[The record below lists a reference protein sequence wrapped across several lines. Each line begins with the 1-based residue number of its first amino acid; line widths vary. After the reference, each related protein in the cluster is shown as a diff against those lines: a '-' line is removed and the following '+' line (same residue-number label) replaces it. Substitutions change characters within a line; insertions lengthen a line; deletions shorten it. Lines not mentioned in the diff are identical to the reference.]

1 MANFQY
7 SQWGMTD
14 LVPAFSQTSQQ
25 NYLLQALGIFE
36 KEGSSEIRV
45 AFDRLTET
53 NQSLLNTPKKRYSF
67 DHNSTE
73 LGSATNYRVEI
84 PYFLRHDSITAA
96 DFQQGKRRPGSTEE
110 ETYLDI
116 LKYYVERHAKAM
128 KRTVEEMYARA
139 LFKGEVY
146 APYNPDED
154 LQDKERKVIDY
165 ATSFDAPFMTDA
177 IDLTSSTALD
187 VLEIFN
193 GYLDRINA
201 AADGLYSDIVR
212 VVVFAGADVYTKLR
226 FHPSVKE
233 YFGPTV
239 SPLESGN
246 IITQR
251 RELLP
256 NVQTIT
262 LPGMSV
268 DIIKLEDK
276 LHTTYLE
283 SNEMVMLPIFR
294 AGTNAYQHVYSP
306 ASTNTRLARSGD
318 LQEYYSYLIEKDLGE
333 EEIYSEAGILPVNH
347 VTNMTLKVTATI

>member
-45 AFDRLTET
+45 SFDRLAET

-67 DHNSTE
+67 EHNSTE
-73 LGSATNYRVEI
+73 RGTATNYRVEI
-84 PYFLRHDSITAA
+84 PYFLRHDSITAE
-96 DFQQGKRRPGSTEE
+96 DFQQGKRRAGSTEE

-116 LKYYVERHAKAM
+116 LGDYIQAHAKAH
-128 KRTVEEMYARA
+128 KRTVETMYARS
-139 LFKGEVY
+139 LFTGEVY
-146 APYNPDED
+146 TPFTKTED
-154 LQDKERKVIDY
+154 PRQIIDY

-201 AADGLYSDIVR
+201 AADGLYSDITR
-212 VVVFAGADVYTKLR
+212 VVVFAGADVYNKLR
-226 FHPSVKE
+226 FHPSMKE
-233 YFGPTV
+233 AFQYV
-239 SPLESGN
+239 SPLAEGN
-246 IITQR
+246 IIIQR
-251 RELLP
+251 QDLLP
-256 NVQTIT
+256 NVQTMS
-262 LPGMSV
+262 LPGLSV
-268 DIIKLEDK
+268 DVIKVTDPL
-276 LHTTYLE
+276 LTAYLA

-294 AGTNAYQHVYSP
+294 AGTNAYQHIYSP
-306 ASTNTRLARSGD
+306 ASTNSRLARTKIA
-318 LQEYYSYLIEKDLGE
+318 QEYFSYLIENDLGE
-333 EEIYSEAGILPVNH
+333 ERIYSEAGILPVNH

>member
-96 DFQQGKRRPGSTEE
+96 DFQQGKRRPGTTEE

-128 KRTVEEMYARA
+128 KRTVEQMYARA

-165 ATSFDAPFMTDA
+165 ATSFDAPFMTDT
-177 IDLTSSTALD
+177 IDLNSSTTFD
-187 VLEIFN
+187 VLEAFN

-201 AADGLYSDIVR
+201 AADGLYSDITR
-212 VVVFAGADVYTKLR
+212 VIVFAGADAYNRLR
-226 FHPSVKE
+226 FHPSMKE
-233 YFGPTV
+233 AFQYV
-239 SPLESGN
+239 SPLDAGN

-251 RELLP
+251 RDLLP
-256 NVQTIT
+256 AVQTMS
-262 LPGMSV
+262 LPGLSV
-268 DIIKLEDK
+268 DVIKVTDPL
-276 LHTTYLE
+276 LTAYLA

-294 AGTNAYQHVYSP
+294 AGTNAYQHIYSP

-318 LQEYYSYLIEKDLGE
+318 LQEYYSYLIENDLGE
-333 EEIYSEAGILPVNH
+333 EKIYSEAGILPVNH
-347 VTNMTLKVTATI
+347 VTNMAMRITATI

>member
-14 LVPAFSQTSQQ
+14 LVPAFSQTSQL

-36 KEGSSEIRV
+36 KEGSSKIRV
-45 AFDRLTET
+45 SFDRLAET

-67 DHNSTE
+67 EHNSTE
-73 LGSATNYRVEI
+73 RGTATNYRVEI

-96 DFQQGKRRPGSTEE
+96 DFQQGKRRPGATEE

-116 LKYYVERHAKAM
+116 LGDYIQAHAKAH
-128 KRTVEEMYARA
+128 KRTVEAMYARA
-139 LFKGEVY
+139 LFTGEVY

-154 LQDKERKVIDY
+154 LEDKERKVIDY
-165 ATSFDAPFMTDA
+165 ATSFDAPFMTETL
-177 IDLTSSTALD
+177 DLNSSATLD
-187 VLEIFN
+187 VLEAFN

-201 AADGLYSDIVR
+201 AADGLYSDITR
-212 VVVFAGADVYTKLR
+212 VVVFAGSDAFNKLR

-233 YFGPTV
+233 YFSPTV
-239 SPLESGN
+239 SPLAEGN

-251 RELLP
+251 RDLLP
-256 NVQTIT
+256 NILAFT

-268 DIIKLEDK
+268 EVIKVVDPL
-276 LHTTYLE
+276 LTAYLA

-294 AGTNAYQHVYSP
+294 AGTNAYQHIYSP
-306 ASTNTRLARSGD
+306 ASTNSRLARTEIA
-318 LQEYYSYLIEKDLGE
+318 QEYFSYLIENDLGE
-333 EEIYSEAGILPVNH
+333 EKIYSEAGILPVNH
-347 VTNMTLKVTATI
+347 VTNMTLKITATI